1 MSPAPFALLPLGVLI
16 AMAVVMSSGW
26 LFQRAVN
33 NGGWSDV
40 FWTYGTGATCA
51 VACLAPF
58 GGAAAPSWRQV
69 LVAAL
74 VAIWSLR
81 LGTYVALRV
90 AKGSEDA
97 RYADFRRAWG
107 RDFQRNMFGLLI
119 VQAPVTALL
128 SLSILVAARH
138 PHAGVRIA
146 DVVGALIL
154 IGSIFGE
161 GVADQQMKAFRANP
175 ASKGKVCDTGLWAW
189 SRHPNYLFEALGWIA
204 YPVIALDPAQPLSL
218 VSLIAPVV
226 MFVVLRFGTGV
237 PPLEEAMLKS
247 RGDAYRL
254 YQARVSA
261 FWPRPPKPL
270 IAARAL
276 TPRETAPRETAPP
289 RLDPEKS
296 Q

>member
-1 MSPAPFALLPLGVLI
+1 MSSVPFALLPLGVLV

-26 LFQRAVN
+26 AFQRAVN

-40 FWTYGTGATCA
+40 FWTYGTGAACA
-51 VACLAPF
+51 LACLVPF
-58 GGAAAPSWRQV
+58 GGAAGPTWRQI

-74 VAIWSLR
+74 VAIWCLR
-81 LGTYVALRV
+81 LGTYVAVRV

-97 RYADFRRAWG
+97 RYADFRQAWG
-107 RDFQRNMFGLLI
+107 AKFQQNMYGLLI
-119 VQAPVTALL
+119 VQAPVTAVL

-146 DVVGALIL
+146 DIIGALIL
-154 IGSIFGE
+154 IGSILGE
-161 GVADQQMKAFRANP
+161 GVADQQMKAFRADP

-189 SRHPNYLFEALGWIA
+189 SRHPNYLFEALGWLA
-204 YPVIALDPAQPLSL
+204 YPVIAIDLAHPFSF
-218 VSLIAPVV
+218 VSLIAPIV
-226 MFVVLRFGTGV
+226 MFIVLRFGTGV
-237 PPLEEAMLKS
+237 PPLEAAMLKS

-254 YQARVSA
+254 YQSRVSA
-261 FWPRPPKPL
+261 FWPWPPKPL

-276 TPRETAPRETAPP
+276 TPR
-289 RLDPEKS
+289 LDPEKS

>member
-1 MSPAPFALLPLGVLI
+1 MSPVPFALLPLGVLV

-26 LFQRAVN
+26 LFQRAVK

-51 VACLAPF
+51 LACLVPN
-58 GGAAAPSWRQV
+58 GAAGSPTWRQM

-81 LGTYVALRV
+81 LGTYVATRV
-90 AKGSEDA
+90 ARGAEDA
-97 RYADFRRAWG
+97 RYADFRREWG
-107 RDFQRNMFGLLI
+107 AQFQRNMFGLLI
-119 VQAPVTALL
+119 VQAPVTAIL

-138 PHAGVRIA
+138 SHPGFRIA
-146 DVVGALIL
+146 DLIGALIL
-154 IGSIFGE
+154 IGSILGE
-161 GVADQQMKAFRANP
+161 GLADQQMKAFRADP

-189 SRHPNYLFEALGWIA
+189 SRHPNYLFEALGWLA
-204 YPVIALDPAQPLSL
+204 YPVIAIDLAHPFSL
-218 VSLIAPVV
+218 VSLIAPIV
-226 MFVVLRFGTGV
+226 MFIVLRFGTGV
-237 PPLEEAMLKS
+237 PPLEAAMLKS

-276 TPRETAPRETAPP
+276 TPHVPP
-289 RLDPEKS
+289 PSPKS
-296 Q
+296 ERSQ

>member
-58 GGAAAPSWRQV
+58 GGAAAPSWRQL

-204 YPVIALDPAQPLSL
+204 YPVIALDLAHPLSL

>member
-161 GVADQQMKAFRANP
+161 GVADQQMKAFRADP

-189 SRHPNYLFEALGWIA
+189 SRHPNYLFEALGWVA
-204 YPVIALDPAQPLSL
+204 YPAIAIDVAHPFSFVSL
-218 VSLIAPVV
+218 VAPIV
-226 MFVVLRFGTGV
+226 MFIVLRFGTGV
-237 PPLEEAMLKS
+237 PPLEAAMLKS

-261 FWPRPPKPL
+261 FWPWPPKHL
-270 IAARAL
+270 LAA
-276 TPRETAPRETAPP
+276 P

-296 Q
+296 K

>member
-1 MSPAPFALLPLGVLI
+1 MSSVPFAVLPLGVLV

-26 LFQRAVN
+26 AFQRAVN

-51 VACLAPF
+51 LACLVPF
-58 GGAAAPSWRQV
+58 GGAAGPTWRQA

-81 LGTYVALRV
+81 LGTYVAVRV
-90 AKGSEDA
+90 AKGAEDA
-97 RYADFRRAWG
+97 RYADFRREWG
-107 RDFQRNMFGLLI
+107 AKFQQNMYGLLI
-119 VQAPVTALL
+119 VQAPVTAVL

-138 PHAGVRIA
+138 PHIGLRIA
-146 DVVGALIL
+146 DIIGALIL
-154 IGSIFGE
+154 VGSILGE
-161 GVADQQMKAFRANP
+161 GLADQQMKAFRADP

-189 SRHPNYLFEALGWIA
+189 SRHPNYLFEALGWLA
-204 YPVIALDPAQPLSL
+204 YPVIAIDLAHPFSL
-218 VSLIAPVV
+218 ASLIAPVI
-226 MFVVLRFGTGV
+226 MFIVLRFGTGV
-237 PPLEEAMLKS
+237 PPLEAAMLKS

-254 YQARVSA
+254 YQSRVSA

-270 IAARAL
+270 IAAHAL
-276 TPRETAPRETAPP
+276 TPRPNGVLAPAPP